1 VPRFAVEPFKK
12 WWQRRAVVNEG
23 RPRVI
28 LWPDTFNNYFM
39 PSTCIAAVEVLEAAG
54 YHVIVPQPSL
64 CCGRP
69 LYDYGFLDRAKKLLQ
84 ETLRELRDEIEAGT
98 PLVGL
103 EPSCVA
109 VFRDEL
115 CNMMPM
121 DQDAKRLSQQT
132 FILSEFLVKRGW
144 HPPHKLPRKVVVH
157 GHCHHKA
164 ALEFDKEKKLLD
176 TFVDDYE
183 VLESGCCGM
192 AGAFGY
198 EKEHYDV
205 SQKCGERVLL
215 PEVRQMP
222 KEAIVLTD
230 GFSCREQVQQA
241 TDRKPM
247 HFAELCK
254 MALDEHGAPTHDAH
268 PERRYVTPT
277 QPASGL
283 VLYIL
288 AFLVVAAIVIGV
300 IFAAR

>member
-1 VPRFAVEPFKK
+1 
-12 WWQRRAVVNEG
+12 
-23 RPRVI
+23 
-28 LWPDTFNNYFM
+28 M

-54 YHVIVPQPSL
+54 CRVIVPEPSL

-69 LYDYGFLDRAKKLLQ
+69 LYDFGFVDRAKKLLQ
-84 ETLRELRDEIEAGT
+84 ETLRELRDEIENGV

-115 CNMMPM
+115 RNLFPA
-121 DQDAKRLSQQT
+121 DQDALRLSQQT
-132 FILSEFLVKRGW
+132 FLLSEFLADRGW
-144 HPPHKLPRKVVVH
+144 HPPHRLSRPVIVH

-164 ALEFDKEKKLLD
+164 VLKFDREKELMGKFLD
-176 TFVDDYE
+176 HCE
-183 VLESGCCGM
+183 VLDSGCCGM

-198 EKEHYDV
+198 EKKHYEV
-205 SQKCGERVLL
+205 SQQCGERVLL
-215 PEVRQMP
+215 PAVRAAD
-222 KEAIVLTD
+222 KEAIIVTD

-254 MALDEHGAPTHDAH
+254 MALDEHGAPTHDTY

-277 QPASGL
+277 QPMSGIF
-283 VLYIL
+283 LYIL
-288 AFLVVAAIVIGV
+288 ALVVVALAFGV
-300 IFAAR
+300 IVVAR